1 MPAEAFSGLGNSK
14 RGRTSRTAAATA
26 DLRKQLPV
34 VRRRGVERAARAPGV
49 GHCASYTATHLGLR
63 TSPSPPKE
71 ALSRL
76 AAAPAPRHLLTC
88 ASHSPACCWA
98 RRPRGHTPSVPGR
111 SGAFPGFA
119 WAACVRTR
127 VVGGRSP
134 RCGAGGAHTRPPRRA
149 RFCVDVCFHF
159 SGVRGS
165 EALVFRAPQDEE
177 TRPRCAFVPLGAACL
192 DRSCSCPSLAP
203 LGVAGTRWSSGALLG
218 GPAQRP

>member
-34 VRRRGVERAARAPGV
+34 ARRRGVERAARAPGV
-49 GHCASYTATHLGLR
+49 GHCASYTATHHGLR

-88 ASHSPACCWA
+88 ASHSPACRWA

-134 RCGAGGAHTRPPRRA
+134 PLWGGRGAHPASAAGTFLCGRVFSFLRGA
-149 RFCVDVCFHF
+149 RL
-159 SGVRGS
+159 RGS
-165 EALVFRAPQDEE
+165 GFQGAPGQGN
-177 TRPRCAFVPLGAACL
+177 TTPLRV
-192 DRSCSCPSLAP
+192 RSPGRSLP
-203 LGVAGTRWSSGALLG
+203 
-218 GPAQRP
+218 